1 MPKKLL
7 VFALCLS
14 AAPLAAQRTSN
25 FPVIGRVIREDPRID
40 KLIPPDARIEVL
52 ASGFEWCEG
61 PLWVKDGGYL
71 LFSDIPRNS
80 IMKWQEKQGVTLFM
94 KPSGYTGIVD
104 YGREPGSNGLLLD
117 PKGRLVMCEHGDRR
131 ISRLE
136 PDGGKRTLADNYMG
150 KRFNSPNDG
159 VFRSNGDL
167 YFTDPA
173 FGLPKRFD
181 DPRRELDFCGVY
193 LLSADGKV
201 TLLTKELSRPNGIAL
216 SPDEKTLYVANC
228 DMERPIIMAYP
239 LKADGTIGAGR
250 VFYDASLNPEK
261 LRGVPD
267 GMKVDREGSLFA
279 SGPGGIL
286 VIAPDG
292 KRLGRIT
299 SGQTMSNCAWGDDG
313 SMLYITS
320 DMYLVRI
327 KTSTRGM
334 GW

>member
-1 MPKKLL
+1 MTKRLAVL
-7 VFALCLS
+7 ALCLS
-14 AAPLAAQRTSN
+14 AAPLAAQRTNN
-25 FPVIGRVIREDPRID
+25 FPSIGRVIREDPRID
-40 KLIPPDARIEVL
+40 KLIPSDARIEVV

-80 IMKWQEKQGVTLFM
+80 IMKWQEKEGVTLFM
-94 KPSGYTGIVD
+94 KPSGYTGVVD

-117 PKGRLVMCEHGDRR
+117 PKGRLVLCEHGDRR

-173 FGLPKRFD
+173 YGLPKQFG

-193 LLSADGKV
+193 LLSSDGKV
-201 TLLTKELSRPNGIAL
+201 TLLTREMSRPNGIAL
-216 SPDEKTLYVANC
+216 SPDEKTLFVSNC
-228 DMERPIIMAYP
+228 DAARAVIMAFP
-239 LKADGTIGAGR
+239 LKPDGTIGPGR
-250 VFYDASLNPEK
+250 VFYDASSNPDK
-261 LRGVPD
+261 LPGLPD
-267 GMKVDREGSLFA
+267 GMKIDKAGNLFA
-279 SGPGGIL
+279 SGPGGIH

-292 KRLGRIT
+292 TRLGRIA
-299 SGQTMSNCAWGDDG
+299 SGQSMSNAAWGNDG

-320 DMYLVRI
+320 DMYMVRI
-327 KTSTRGM
+327 KTTTAGM

>member
-1 MPKKLL
+1 MTKKL
-7 VFALCLS
+7 AL
-14 AAPLAAQRTSN
+14 AAFCVSFLPVWAQRTTN
-25 FPVIGRVIREDPRID
+25 FPAIGRVVREDARID
-40 KLIPPDARIEVL
+40 KLIAQDARIEVL

-61 PLWVKDGGYL
+61 PVWEKDGGYL

-80 IMKWQEKQGVTLFM
+80 IMKWQEKAGITLFM
-94 KPSGYTGIVD
+94 KPSGYTGVVD
-104 YGREPGSNGLLLD
+104 YGREPGSNGLLMDL
-117 PKGRLVMCEHGDRR
+117 KGRLVMCEHGDRR

-136 PDGGKRTLADNYMG
+136 PDGGKRTLADNYQG

-173 FGLPKRFD
+173 FGLPKQFND
-181 DPRRELDFCGVY
+181 TRRDLDFCGVY
-193 LLSADGKV
+193 LLTTDGKV
-201 TLLTKELSRPNGIAL
+201 TLLTRELSRPNGITL

-228 DMERPIIMAYP
+228 DRARPVIMAYP
-239 LKADGTIGAGR
+239 LNADGTIGAGR
-250 VFYDASLNPEK
+250 VHYDASSNPEK
-261 LRGVPD
+261 LQGVPD
-267 GMKVDREGSLFA
+267 GMKIDKAGNLFA

-292 KRLGRIT
+292 TRLGRIT
-299 SGQTMSNCAWGDDG
+299 TGQTMANCAWGNDG

-327 KTSTRGM
+327 KTTTM
-334 GW
+334 GTGW

>member
-1 MPKKLL
+1 
-7 VFALCLS
+7 
-14 AAPLAAQRTSN
+14 
-25 FPVIGRVIREDPRID
+25 
-40 KLIPPDARIEVL
+40 
-52 ASGFEWCEG
+52 
-61 PLWVKDGGYL
+61 
-71 LFSDIPRNS
+71 
-80 IMKWQEKQGVTLFM
+80 GVTLFM
-94 KPSGYTGIVD
+94 KPSGYTGVVD

-117 PKGRLVMCEHGDRR
+117 PRGRLVMCEHGDRR

-136 PDGGKRTLADNYMG
+136 PGGGKRTLADNYMG

-173 FGLPKRFD
+173 FGLPKRFE
-181 DPRRELDFCGVY
+181 DPQRELDFCGVY
-193 LLSADGKV
+193 LLRADGSV
-201 TLLTKELSRPNGIAL
+201 TLLTREMSRPNGIAL

-228 DMERPIIMAYP
+228 DMARPVIMAYP
-239 LKADGTIGAGR
+239 LNADGTIGAGR
-250 VFYDASLNPEK
+250 VHYDTSSNPEK
-261 LRGVPD
+261 LRGAPD
-267 GMKVDREGSLFA
+267 GMKIDKDGNLFA

-292 KRLGRIT
+292 TRLGRIT
-299 SGQTMSNCAWGDDG
+299 SGQTMSNCAWGNDG

-327 KTSTRGM
+327 KTTTAGA